1 MIEINANTKIGAII
15 KQHPDALEAIVSI
28 SPKFEKLRNPVLR
41 KLIAGRASIAM
52 ASKIGG
58 CSVKDFFTKL
68 EPLGFEVDKSSPIEE
83 KTEIKIVP
91 DFIKNNK
98 PELTIELDV
107 RPVIEG
113 GKDPLKLILEK
124 VKDVQVGQI
133 LKIINSFEPTPLML
147 LLGKQGFESYSETIN
162 DNLVFTYFYKKSEM
176 AFPESTIKSEPSTD
190 WDEVMKRFE
199 GKLQTIDVRELEM
212 PQPMMTILEA
222 LENMPDDKA
231 LFVFH
236 KRIPVFLLPELAE
249 KKIDYRIREISD
261 GEVNMIIFKA

>member
-1 MIEINANTKIGAII
+1 MIAIDANTKIGAII

-58 CSVKDFFTKL
+58 CTIKDFFTKL
-68 EPLGFEVDKSSPIEE
+68 EPLGFEVDKTVSGEE
-83 KTEIKIVP
+83 KEETKVVP
-91 DFIKNNK
+91 DFVKNIK
-98 PELTIELDV
+98 PELTVELDV

-113 GKDPLKLILEK
+113 GNDPLKLILEK
-124 VKDVQVGQI
+124 VKEVRVGQV

-162 DNLVFTYFYKKSEM
+162 DNLVFTYFYKKSDKS
-176 AFPESTIKSEPSTD
+176 FPEGEIKPEASIG
-190 WDEVMKRFE
+190 WDEIMQRFE
-199 GKLQTIDVRELEM
+199 GKLQTVDVRELEM

-222 LENMPDDKA
+222 LENLPDDKA

-249 KKIDYRIREISD
+249 KKLDYHIREISE
-261 GEVNMIIFKA
+261 GEVHMLIFKA